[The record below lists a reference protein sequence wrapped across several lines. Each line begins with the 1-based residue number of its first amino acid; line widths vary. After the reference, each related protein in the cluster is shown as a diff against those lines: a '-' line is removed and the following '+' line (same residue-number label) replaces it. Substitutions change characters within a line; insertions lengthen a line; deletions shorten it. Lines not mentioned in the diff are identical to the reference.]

1 MAASTCYDLVIS
13 MTKSKAAMGAY
24 SVAEAKAHL
33 SEILKQV
40 EAGRKVTITKRGRPV
55 ATIVPTQEE
64 ATKAINWGAIEALQL
79 TLPRSRTSAAKLVRE
94 MRDAGY

>member
-1 MAASTCYDLVIS
+1 
-13 MTKSKAAMGAY
+13 MGAY

-55 ATIVPTQEE
+55 ATIVPTRTEPK
-64 ATKAINWGAIEALQL
+64 KAINWAAIEAFRH
-79 TLPRSRTSAAKLVRE
+79 TLPRSRTSAARLVRE
-94 MRDAGY
+94 MRDAGF